1 MVYLRELF
9 KSDDWH
15 VSNINRSI
23 SRRLEEFPID
33 AAASHHLFLIITPV
47 CDQENGMPVC
57 YIENSGK
64 MNNTKIRIVSTVNE
78 TRESVP
84 YGECTFQWVYQ
95 PDGSST
101 FPAK

>member
-64 MNNTKIRIVSTVNE
+64 MNNTKIPVRIVRTKNKARAILRRS
-78 TRESVP
+78 RAPVP
-84 YGECTFQWVYQ
+84 QLHKILSKF
-95 PDGSST
+95 
-101 FPAK
+101 